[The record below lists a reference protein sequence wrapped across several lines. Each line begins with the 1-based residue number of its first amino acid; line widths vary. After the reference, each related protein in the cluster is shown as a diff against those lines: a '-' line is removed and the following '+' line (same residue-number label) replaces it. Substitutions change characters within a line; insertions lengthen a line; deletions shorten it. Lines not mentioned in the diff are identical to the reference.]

1 MRIIAMAKRVITEM
15 LRDRRTLALMF
26 LAPLVILSLFYFLFQ
41 SNKQQTTSL
50 AVRNVDDALVQE
62 LKGKHLKIHKVTADK
77 DAQTLIKKYNYAGFL
92 TQNGNKLTLTLQ
104 NSDQSKTA
112 RIKQSFQSAQIKLR
126 AAETKKQLKKQAIMI
141 QRLQQQLNANHPQS
155 QTSSSNQTKS
165 AQYQLK
171 ANYLYGSSSSTFFET
186 LLPIMIGFVVFF
198 FVFLISGISL
208 LRERT
213 SGTLERLLATPIRRS
228 ELIGGY
234 LLGFGI
240 FALCQTVVIVLF
252 SIFVF
257 KVQILGSLWNVLLVN
272 ILLAFVALALGLFV
286 SSFASSE
293 FQMVQFIPLI
303 VIPQIFFSGIIPV
316 AQMSAPLRMVA
327 HLMPLYYGGQ
337 SLANVVEKGVSFAQI
352 APNLGILLIFVVIFL
367 VLNQLALRKYR
378 QI

>member
-171 ANYLYGSSSSTFFET
+171 TNYLYGSSSSTFFET

>member
-141 QRLQQQLNANHPQS
+141 QRLQQQLNVNHPQS

-171 ANYLYGSSSSTFFET
+171 TNYLYGSSSSTFFET

-316 AQMSAPLRMVA
+316 AQMSAPLRMFA

>member
-141 QRLQQQLNANHPQS
+141 QRLQQQLNANHPQL

-171 ANYLYGSSSSTFFET
+171 TNYLYGSSSSTFFET

-316 AQMSAPLRMVA
+316 AQMSAPLRMFA

>member
-171 ANYLYGSSSSTFFET
+171 TNYLYGSSSSTFFET

-316 AQMSAPLRMVA
+316 AQMSAPLRMFA

>member
-155 QTSSSNQTKS
+155 QTSSSTQTKS

-171 ANYLYGSSSSTFFET
+171 TNYLYGSSSSTFFET

>member
-1 MRIIAMAKRVITEM
+1 MAKRVITEM

-126 AAETKKQLKKQAIMI
+126 AAETKRQLKKQAIMI
-141 QRLQQQLNANHPQS
+141 QRLQQQLNVNHPQS

-171 ANYLYGSSSSTFFET
+171 TNYLYGSSSSTFFET

-213 SGTLERLLATPIRRS
+213 SGTLERLLATPVRRS

-316 AQMSAPLRMVA
+316 AQMSAPLRMFA

>member
-1 MRIIAMAKRVITEM
+1 M
-15 LRDRRTLALMF
+15 
-26 LAPLVILSLFYFLFQ
+26 
-41 SNKQQTTSL
+41 
-50 AVRNVDDALVQE
+50 
-62 LKGKHLKIHKVTADK
+62 
-77 DAQTLIKKYNYAGFL
+77 

-126 AAETKKQLKKQAIMI
+126 AAETKRQLKKQAIMI
-141 QRLQQQLNANHPQS
+141 QRLQQQLNVNHPQS

-171 ANYLYGSSSSTFFET
+171 TNYLYGSSSSTFFET

-213 SGTLERLLATPIRRS
+213 SGTLERLLATPVRRS

-316 AQMSAPLRMVA
+316 AQMSAPLRMFA

>member
-126 AAETKKQLKKQAIMI
+126 AAETKRQLKKQAIMI
-141 QRLQQQLNANHPQS
+141 QRLQQQLNVNHPQS

-171 ANYLYGSSSSTFFET
+171 TNYLYGSSSSTFFET

-213 SGTLERLLATPIRRS
+213 SGTLERLLATPVRRS

-316 AQMSAPLRMVA
+316 AQMSAPLRMFA